1 MSERLPARTLES
13 TLTWVG
19 WAPGKDFISTAADR
33 LRLTYAGIEG
43 DLHAGLTRPS
53 GAREPWYPRGTEM
66 KNERQLSIVSVE
78 DNAEIA
84 AALGIPD
91 LRPEW
96 IGGNLLLSGVPNLS
110 LLPPRSMLFFPSG
123 ATIRIDGDNGPCR
136 QAGRAVA
143 AQFPGRPELEFA
155 FVKAAKYKRG
165 LVGWVEREGEIVPG
179 DTVKIRVWE
188 QALYPG

>member
-1 MSERLPARTLES
+1 MSERLPARALEAS
-13 TLTWVG
+13 LTWVG
-19 WAPGKDFISTAADR
+19 WAPGTDFVSTAADR

-96 IGGNLLLSGVPNLS
+96 IGGNLVLSGVPNLS
-110 LLPPRSMLFFPSG
+110 LLPPRSILFFPSG

-143 AQFPGRPELEFA
+143 AQFSGRPELEFA

-179 DTVKIRVWE
+179 DAVKIRVWE